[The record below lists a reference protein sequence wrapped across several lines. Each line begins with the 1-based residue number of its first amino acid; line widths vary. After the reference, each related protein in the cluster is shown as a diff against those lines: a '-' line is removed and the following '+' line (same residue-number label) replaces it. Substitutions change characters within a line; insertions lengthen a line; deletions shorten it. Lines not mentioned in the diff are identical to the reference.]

1 MMETTKATIEPVI
14 KIMISSDPNVF
25 PLAKNLKIFKN
36 LLQTLLEFLRK
47 MKTLLQR
54 NVRPQLR
61 LPLKWSLLNVKF
73 LELMPVL
80 GKHQRLKRLYK

>member
-25 PLAKNLKIFKN
+25 PLAKNLKILKN

-47 MKTLLQR
+47 NENSVAT
-54 NVRPQLR
+54 
-61 LPLKWSLLNVKF
+61 
-73 LELMPVL
+73 
-80 GKHQRLKRLYK
+80 KREAPIKIAPKMVAPEREVPGINASTWKAPTIKAAL